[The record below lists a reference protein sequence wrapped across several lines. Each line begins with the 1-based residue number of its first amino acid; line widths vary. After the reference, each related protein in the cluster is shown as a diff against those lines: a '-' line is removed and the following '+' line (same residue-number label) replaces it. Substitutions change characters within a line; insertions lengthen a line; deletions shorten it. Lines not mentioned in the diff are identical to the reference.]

1 MQPPVLHPFPTR
13 RSSDLKR
20 VAEQGD
26 VRLGD
31 IRATLP
37 ANFDSDQAVGFERAQ
52 RIAHRDATDAKLL
65 GHLSLG
71 WQTIAGSKLARKNR
85 ATNLGDDV
93 AGSTHRSDRSKR
105 RGRRGSHGPK
115 IIPNPVD
122 PARPPR

>member
-52 RIAHRDATDAKLL
+52 RVAHRDATDAKLL

-71 WQTIAGSKLARKNR
+71 WQTIRSEEHTSELQSLAYLVCRPLLEK
-85 ATNLGDDV
+85 
-93 AGSTHRSDRSKR
+93 KR
-105 RGRRGSHGPK
+105 R
-115 IIPNPVD
+115 
-122 PARPPR
+122 